1 MWRRLVSKPFGN
13 AFVERGKTKNWDVIS
28 TPGKEGAK
36 KKGAL

>member
-13 AFVERGKTKNWDVIS
+13 AFVERGKTKKWDVIS
-28 TPGKEGAK
+28 TLGKEGAK